1 MVALQSLIPEIP
13 NRLPRWARLY
23 LLFNSDFVDF
33 LLETKVGRH
42 RRPNFV
48 IFVVSGAY
56 IIDWWVVVVSSRNF
70 YLEPAEIA
78 SIVLLVL
85 FKDGGLRVSPRFHL
99 IVSNVNQ
106 GNEEAG

>member
-70 YLEPAEIA
+70 YLEH
-78 SIVLLVL
+78 LLNRIYCVAG
-85 FKDGGLRVSPRFHL
+85 FIQRWGTQGESKISPYCF
-99 IVSNVNQ
+99 
-106 GNEEAG
+106 